1 VSPQAVQPQISRRGL
16 LVGAAAGAAA
26 AVVAA
31 CADELPRR
39 TPSFLAS
46 VSPEVSGGP
55 SGGPAASPGA
65 SASGATPVDS
75 PTPDAPASAAPAAQ
89 RRVLYRDG
97 ALADARSAKL
107 QIGVS
112 ILVEDG
118 VIRWIRPSDDEGD
131 PGPNSGLEIVDASG
145 ATFVPG
151 MVDGHSHLTLPGG
164 AHWID
169 RVTDAPGVATHVAEH
184 NAGLM
189 SRSGVRWA
197 RDVGSRTAKDPVDG
211 RTRGLALGVRDRWR
225 ASGKRSY
232 PYVRAAGTWISRPDV
247 LPDGI
252 ALEAGNADELLALAM
267 RQLDDGADFIK
278 LYLDG
283 PDSNASPWTASEI
296 KRVVSAAHA
305 RDRRVTAH
313 SSRIAGARAGV
324 AAGVDSLE
332 HGEEI
337 DAELAAR
344 MAKQGTFVVSTL
356 AVLASFG
363 TFAKTTRI
371 AHFTTAARRAAY
383 KDRLAKVSA
392 SMKLAHG
399 AGVRIAT
406 GTDFGGGSTRANQLF
421 WEVALLARAGL
432 QPWEA
437 LAAATWRGGEIL
449 GEPDAGVI
457 AEGKPADFFLV
468 HGDPCSDASAV
479 SRVWR
484 VAWLD

>member
-16 LVGAAAGAAA
+16 LVGAAATAAA

-31 CADELPRR
+31 CADELPSR
-39 TPSFLAS
+39 
-46 VSPEVSGGP
+46 SPAFS
-55 SGGPAASPGA
+55 A
-65 SASGATPVDS
+65 SASPDVSSGASSLAAASASASPPADS
-75 PTPDAPASAAPAAQ
+75 PAPAAEGSPAPAAH
-89 RRVLYRDG
+89 RRILYREG
-97 ALADARSAKL
+97 ALTDARSAML
-107 QIGVS
+107 QVGVS

-131 PGPNSGLEIVDASG
+131 RGPKSGLEVVDASG

-184 NAGLM
+184 NAGLL

-225 ASGKRSY
+225 ASGKRAY

-252 ALEAGNADELLALAM
+252 ALEAANADELLALAM

-283 PDSNASPWTASEI
+283 PDSNVSPWTASEI

-305 RDRRVTAH
+305 RDKRVTAH

-324 AAGVDSLE
+324 TAGVDSLE

-337 DAELAAR
+337 DAELAAK

-371 AHFTTAARRAAY
+371 AHFTTAARRTAY

-457 AEGKPADFFLV
+457 AEGKPADFFVV
-468 HGDPCSDASAV
+468 HGDPCSDATAV